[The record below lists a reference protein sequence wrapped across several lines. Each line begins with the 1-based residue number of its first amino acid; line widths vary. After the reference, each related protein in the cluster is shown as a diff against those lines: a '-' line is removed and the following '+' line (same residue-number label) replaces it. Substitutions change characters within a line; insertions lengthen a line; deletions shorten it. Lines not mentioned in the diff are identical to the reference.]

1 MLERYREERL
11 VLETGVYK
19 SVMERGGVTYNSSLG
34 NYSKRKQGEVKYTI
48 NNNYKILDD
57 K

>member
-1 MLERYREERL
+1 MLERYREDCL
-11 VLETGVYK
+11 VLENEVYK
-19 SVMERGGVTYNSSLG
+19 SVMERGAVTYNSSLG
-34 NYSKRKQGEVKYTI
+34 NYSKRKQGEIKYTI